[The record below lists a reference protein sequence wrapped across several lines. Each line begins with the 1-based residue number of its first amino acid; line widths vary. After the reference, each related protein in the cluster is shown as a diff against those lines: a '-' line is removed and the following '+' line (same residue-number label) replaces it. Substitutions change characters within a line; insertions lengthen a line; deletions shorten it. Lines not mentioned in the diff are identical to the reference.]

1 MTLLFRFERAAISLS
16 SFVIGLVLWEMIARS
31 GYFPPAFF
39 PDLGTI
45 FWTLVDLI
53 SSGILVTAALGT
65 LSRLLF
71 GFAIAAVAG
80 IALGMLMGRFQ
91 WVEDTFL
98 PLMSI
103 IYPIP
108 ALAYAPLFVLW
119 FGLGNLPSV
128 LMVIL
133 GATFTVAINTW
144 KGVAAV
150 KPIWIRSAEGM
161 GISESGLFWRVIL
174 PASLPYTLTGLRL
187 GIGAAWRVL
196 VGVEMLTAV
205 DHGLGSL
212 IFGAQK
218 FLNTDVMLAGIIVIA
233 AIGFTIER
241 LVFELIERR
250 TLVRWGMVTT

>member
-1 MTLLFRFERAAISLS
+1 MSFLIRFERTAISLS
-16 SFVIGLVLWEMIARS
+16 SFAIGLVLWEIIARS

-45 FWTLVDLI
+45 AATLVGLLK
-53 SSGILVTAALGT
+53 SGILITAALGT
-65 LSRLLF
+65 LSRLLL
-71 GFAIAAVAG
+71 GFVIAAVAG
-80 IALGMLMGRFQ
+80 VILGMLMGRFQ

-98 PLMSI
+98 PLLSI
-103 IYPIP
+103 VYPIP

-133 GATFTVAINTW
+133 GAAFTIAINTW

-205 DHGLGSL
+205 DYGLGSL

-218 FLNTDVMLAGIIVIA
+218 FLNTDVMLSGIIVIA
-233 AIGFTIER
+233 IIGFGIER
-241 LVFELIERR
+241 LVFELVERR
-250 TLVRWGMVTT
+250 TLLRWGMVTT

>member
-1 MTLLFRFERAAISLS
+1 MSPLERAVISVSPFL
-16 SFVIGLVLWEMIARS
+16 IGAVLWEAIARS

-39 PDLGTI
+39 PDLATI
-45 FWTLVDLI
+45 ATTFVSLLKSGVLI
-53 SSGILVTAALGT
+53 TSALGT
-65 LSRLLF
+65 LSRL
-71 GFAIAAVAG
+71 
-80 IALGMLMGRFQ
+80 ALGFFFAVVFGIVLGMMMGRFQ
-91 WVEDTFL
+91 WAEDTFL
-98 PLMSI
+98 PLVSI

-128 LMVIL
+128 LMVTL
-133 GATFTVAINTW
+133 GATFTIAINTW
-144 KGVAAV
+144 KGVTAV

-161 GISESGLFWRVIL
+161 GTSESAMFWRVIL

-187 GIGAAWRVL
+187 GVGAAWRVL

-205 DHGLGSL
+205 DYGLGSL

-218 FLNTDVMLAGIIVIA
+218 FLNTDVMLSGIIVIA
-233 AIGFTIER
+233 IVGFTIER

>member
-1 MTLLFRFERAAISLS
+1 MSTMSPVERTLISLS
-16 SFVIGLVLWEMIARS
+16 PFLIGAVLWEAIARS
-31 GYFPPAFF
+31 GYFPPVFF
-39 PDLGTI
+39 PDLATI
-45 FWTLVDLI
+45 AATFVSLLKSGLLI
-53 SSGILVTAALGT
+53 TSALGT
-65 LSRLLF
+65 LSRLFIGFFFAVIF
-71 GFAIAAVAG
+71 GIS
-80 IALGMLMGRFQ
+80 LGMIMGRFQ
-91 WVEDTFL
+91 WAEDTFL
-98 PLMSI
+98 PLVSI

-133 GATFTVAINTW
+133 GGAFTIAINTW
-144 KGVAAV
+144 KGVTAV

-161 GISESGLFWRVIL
+161 GISESGMFWKVIL

-196 VGVEMLTAV
+196 VGIEMLTAV
-205 DHGLGSL
+205 DYGLGSL

-218 FLNTDVMLAGIIVIA
+218 FLNTDVMLSGIIVIA
-233 AIGFTIER
+233 MVGFGIER

-250 TLVRWGMVTT
+250 TLVRWGMVTP

>member
-1 MTLLFRFERAAISLS
+1 MSRTERAVISISPFL
-16 SFVIGLVLWEMIARS
+16 IGAVLWEAIARS

-39 PDLGTI
+39 PDLETI
-45 FWTLVDLI
+45 ATTFVELLQSGVLI
-53 SSGILVTAALGT
+53 TSALGT
-65 LSRLLF
+65 LSRLFL
-71 GFAIAAVAG
+71 GFSFAVVIG
-80 IALGMLMGRFQ
+80 ITLGMMMGRFQ
-91 WVEDTFL
+91 WAEDTFL
-98 PLMSI
+98 PLVSI

-128 LMVIL
+128 LMVTL
-133 GATFTVAINTW
+133 GAAFTIAINTW
-144 KGVAAV
+144 KGVSAV

-161 GISESGLFWRVIL
+161 GISESGMFWRVIL

-196 VGVEMLTAV
+196 VGVEMLTAI
-205 DHGLGSL
+205 DYGLGSL

-218 FLNTDVMLAGIIVIA
+218 FLNTDVMLSGIIVIA
-233 AIGFTIER
+233 IVGYSIER

-250 TLVRWGMVTT
+250 TLVRWGMVTA

>member
-1 MTLLFRFERAAISLS
+1 MPQMSAFERFVLSISPFLIGAAI
-16 SFVIGLVLWEMIARS
+16 WEIIAWS

-45 FWTLVDLI
+45 ATTFVSLLKSGVLI
-53 SSGILVTAALGT
+53 TSTLGT
-65 LSRLLF
+65 LSRLF
-71 GFAIAAVAG
+71 IGYFFAVILGV
-80 IALGMLMGRFQ
+80 ALGMMMGRFQ
-91 WVEDTFL
+91 WAEDTFL
-98 PLMSI
+98 PLVSI

-133 GATFTVAINTW
+133 GAAFTISINTW
-144 KGVAAV
+144 KGVSAV

-161 GISESGLFWRVIL
+161 GTSESSMFWKVIL

-205 DHGLGSL
+205 DYGLGSL

-218 FLNTDVMLAGIIVIA
+218 FLNTDVMLSGILVIA
-233 AIGFTIER
+233 LVGFSIER

-250 TLVRWGMVTT
+250 TLIRWGMVTA

>member
-1 MTLLFRFERAAISLS
+1 MFAFWRVERTIISLS
-16 SFVIGLVLWEMIARS
+16 SFVLGAVLWEGIARS

-45 FWTLVDLI
+45 ARSFINLVE
-53 SSGILVTAALGT
+53 SGVLLTSALGT
-65 LSRLLF
+65 MSRLLTGFFFAVIF
-71 GFAIAAVAG
+71 GIG
-80 IALGMLMGRFQ
+80 LGMIMGRFR
-91 WVEDTFL
+91 WAEDVFL
-98 PLMSI
+98 PLVSI

-128 LMVIL
+128 LMVAL
-133 GATFTVAINTW
+133 AGTFTIAINVW

-161 GISESGLFWRVIL
+161 GISEQGLFWRVIL

-205 DHGLGSL
+205 DYGLGSL

-218 FLNTDVMLAGIIVIA
+218 FLNTDVMLSGILVIA
-233 AIGFTIER
+233 VLGFTIER

-250 TLVRWGMVTT
+250 TLVRWGMMTT

>member
-1 MTLLFRFERAAISLS
+1 MWQF
-16 SFVIGLVLWEMIARS
+16 IAWS

-45 FWTLVDLI
+45 GATFVSLLKSGVLI
-53 SSGILVTAALGT
+53 TATLGT
-65 LSRLLF
+65 LSRLF
-71 GFAIAAVAG
+71 VGFFFAVILG
-80 IALGMLMGRFQ
+80 IALGMIMGRFQ
-91 WVEDTFL
+91 WAEDTFL
-98 PLMSI
+98 PLVSI

-128 LMVIL
+128 LMVTL
-133 GATFTVAINTW
+133 GAAFTIAINTW
-144 KGVAAV
+144 KGVSAV

-161 GISESGLFWRVIL
+161 GISERSLFWKVML

-187 GIGAAWRVL
+187 GFGAAWRVL

-205 DHGLGSL
+205 DYGLGSL

-218 FLNTDVMLAGIIVIA
+218 FLNTDVMLSGILVIA
-233 AIGFTIER
+233 IVGFCIER
-241 LVFELIERR
+241 LFFELIERR
-250 TLVRWGMVTT
+250 TLVRWGMVAS